1 MTPPEGDL
9 ADSVLRKQRSQE
21 KKQKQKNCPYNE
33 VQNWESSHDFKKA
46 SRGKD
51 ACFLENT

>member
-1 MTPPEGDL
+1 MTLPEEAL
-9 ADSVLRKQRSQE
+9 ADSVLRKQGSQE
-21 KKQKQKNCPYNE
+21 RKQKQKDCSYNE

-46 SRGKD
+46 SRRKD

>member
-9 ADSVLRKQRSQE
+9 ADSVLRKQRSQD
-21 KKQKQKNCPYNE
+21 QKQKDCSYNE